1 MKIRRAIAYFIDW
14 YLITFLMN
22 LLLVV
27 ADYMQTGV
35 MTTNVMP
42 ITRFQAGEQVLL
54 LIILFFLQI
63 LYFCVIPKYL
73 LKGQTLG
80 KKLTKIKVVNKDGSE
95 VSFLNLW
102 KRDILGMIVIE
113 GCFMPLSNYIRNVLM
128 LVIGRSFTQYF
139 IYFSFAA
146 GFVSIAF
153 LLFDRKGRMLH
164 DFIGSTKV
172 VVV

>member
-22 LLLVV
+22 LLLVM
-27 ADYMQTGV
+27 ADYMRSGEMV
-35 MTTNVMP
+35 TNVMP
-42 ITRFQAGEQVLL
+42 ITRFHGSEQMILL
-54 LIILFFLQI
+54 GALFFLQI
-63 LYFCVIPKYL
+63 LYFCVVPKYF

-80 KKLTKIKVVNKDGSE
+80 KKLTKIKVVNKDGSD
-95 VSFLNLW
+95 VSFVNLW
-102 KRDILGMIVIE
+102 KRDCLGMIMIE
-113 GCFMPLSNYIRNVLM
+113 GCFMPLSNYLRNVLM

-164 DFIGSTKV
+164 DLVGSTKV